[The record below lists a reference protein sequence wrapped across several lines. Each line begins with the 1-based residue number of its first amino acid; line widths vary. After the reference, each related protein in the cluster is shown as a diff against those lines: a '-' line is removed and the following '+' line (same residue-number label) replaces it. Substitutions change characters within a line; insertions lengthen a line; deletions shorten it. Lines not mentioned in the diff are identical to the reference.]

1 MNIDYPVNTLDNIK
15 YVCIEAK
22 YKNKWILGLHSQRE
36 TWECS
41 GGHVEENETALD
53 AAKRELIEETGA
65 LDFTITPL
73 WDYQVLDNEGNIYN
87 NGRVYYAEVTSF
99 TSLPKNSEM
108 KEIGF
113 FLEIP
118 EKTTY
123 NRVEMI
129 HMLIKAEKTY
139 ENIGK

>member
-36 TWECS
+36 TWECP
-41 GGHVEENETALD
+41 GGHVEENETTLD

-113 FLEIP
+113 FIEIP